1 MLYPQ
6 NNRSRISIPLDGV
19 WRFLL
24 LDAPH
29 DASQPLT
36 GGRLMPVPSSYNDI
50 YEGREIR
57 DHVGCVVYERTFAL
71 PPIRGEQAAIL
82 RFDSVTHHGDVYLN
96 GVHLGGHKGG
106 FLPFEFDVTDGLD
119 PKEGNRLTVVVDNIL
134 DHTTLPVGTVEER
147 CFPALG
153 ARRVNL
159 PNFDFFNYSGIHRPV
174 SLNLMPKAH
183 IRDITFDGRGD
194 GSFSCSVERVG
205 DEPVEI
211 SIKDGTRLLWS
222 GTGSEQR
229 GVVHAIIPWDVDHPK
244 LYDLEVV
251 SGEDAY
257 TLSVGFRSVE
267 AKKDGL
273 YLNGERI
280 YLKGFGKHEDSPV
293 GGRRLDQVYNVKDLA
308 LMKWMGANSLRTCHY
323 PYSEQ
328 FLDLC
333 DRMGILVID
342 EAPAVGMHTTFTATG
357 MKIDVHTPTW
367 ETLRTASHHRD
378 VMSDLI
384 RRDKNHPSVI
394 MWSIANE
401 PASEEAGARRYFEPL
416 FDLVRALDPQ
426 KRPVTFVT
434 HGEASWD
441 TCEVAP
447 LCDVLVL
454 NRYFGWYHEEGNIEV
469 GAALLSQELDCYHA
483 AYPNLPIMLG
493 EFGADAVS
501 GLHDST
507 PTMFSEEFQRDLVA
521 AYCTVLDS
529 KGYIFGEHV
538 WNFADFATA
547 ESVKRVQ
554 GNKKGVFT
562 RERKP
567 KACAW
572 YLKDRWGRENHE
584 NR

>member
-6 NNRSRISIPLDGV
+6 NSRSRLSVPLDGI
-19 WRFLL
+19 WQFKL

-29 DASQPLT
+29 DAGQPLA
-36 GGRLMPVPSSYNDI
+36 GGCLMPVPSSYNDI
-50 YEGREIR
+50 YEGREMR
-57 DHVGCVVYERTFAL
+57 DHVAQVVYERTFFL
-71 PPIRGEQAAIL
+71 PPIGGDRVALL
-82 RFDSVTHHGDVYLN
+82 RFDSVTHHGEVYLN
-96 GVHLGGHKGG
+96 GMPLGSHKGG
-106 FLPFEFDVTDGLD
+106 FLPFEFDVTDRVD
-119 PKEGNRLTVVVDNIL
+119 REQENRLTVVVDNIL

-147 CFPALG
+147 TFPAIG
-153 ARRVNL
+153 TRRVNL

-174 SLNLMPKAH
+174 TLNLLPRHH
-183 IRDITFDGRGD
+183 ISDITFDGRGD
-194 GSFSCSVERVG
+194 GSFTCRVECG
-205 DEPVEI
+205 GESPVEV
-211 SIKDGTRLLWS
+211 SIKDGDRILWS
-222 GTGSEQR
+222 GVGREHHGTVDS
-229 GVVHAIIPWDVDHPK
+229 IIAWDVDEPK

-251 SGEDAY
+251 SGEDSY
-257 TLSVGFRSVE
+257 TLAVGFRSVE
-267 AKKDGL
+267 TKRDGL
-273 YLNGERI
+273 YLNGRRV

-333 DRMGILVID
+333 DRMGILVIG
-342 EAPAVGMHTTFTATG
+342 ETSAVGMHTTFTATG

-367 ETLRTASHHRD
+367 QTLATASHHRD
-378 VMSDLI
+378 VI
-384 RRDKNHPSVI
+384 RDMIARDKNHPCII

-401 PASEEAGARRYFEPL
+401 PASEEAGARNYFEPL
-416 FDLVRALDPQ
+416 FALARELDPHR
-426 KRPVTFVT
+426 RPVTFAT

-447 LCDVLVL
+447 LCDVLML

-469 GAALLSQELDCYHA
+469 GAAMLRQELDCYHET
-483 AYPNLPIMLG
+483 YPNLPIMLG
-493 EFGADAVS
+493 EFGADAVA

-507 PTMFSEEFQRDLVA
+507 PTMFSEEFQRDLIA
-521 AYCTVLDS
+521 AYCAVLDA
-529 KGYIFGEHV
+529 KEYIFGEHV

-567 KACAW
+567 KMCAW
-572 YLKDRWGRENHE
+572 YLKDRWGRENNG